1 MSYVIP
7 SHNRA
12 LKQIF
17 LEKVPGTDQDLVGPQ
32 LIAYLKWLIYVSAFD
47 DRSLVAHDE
56 FYQKQVLRLQNPA
69 NYRMWRSLLFKELE
83 EWYTKHP
90 PSSKKRK
97 STGGA
102 SQITD
107 IVVDEEFFPVD
118 NFIDFLD
125 NPESGAGTAGGARAG
140 PSPAAAAADSSLGPA
155 AAPAAA
161 AGSSLGP
168 AAAPAAA
175 DAA

>member
-7 SHNRA
+7 SHNSA

-56 FYQKQVLRLQNPA
+56 FYQKQVLRFQNPA

-118 NFIDFLD
+118 NYIDFLD

-140 PSPAAAAADSSLGPA
+140 PSPAAAAAAAAGSSLWPA

-161 AGSSLGP
+161 A
-168 AAAPAAA
+168 A